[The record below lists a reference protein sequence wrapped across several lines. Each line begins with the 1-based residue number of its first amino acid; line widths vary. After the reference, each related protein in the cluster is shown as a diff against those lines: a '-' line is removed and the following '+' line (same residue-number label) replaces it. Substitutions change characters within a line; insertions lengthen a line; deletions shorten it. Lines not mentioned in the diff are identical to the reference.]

1 MKIVGVNEL
10 KQDAENEVLLL
21 GGGGGM
27 RSRQPLIVAVINV
40 VAAKTVFEGRTRS
53 IVEFIKN
60 FSYHFLIDTV

>member
-21 GGGGGM
+21 GGGDEKPL
-27 RSRQPLIVAVINV
+27 PLIVAVINV

>member
-21 GGGGGM
+21 EN
-27 RSRQPLIVAVINV
+27 SLPLIVAVISI
-40 VAAKTVFEGRTRS
+40 VATKTVFEGRTRS

-60 FSYHFLIDTV
+60 FSYHFLINTV

>member
-21 GGGGGM
+21 GG
-27 RSRQPLIVAVINV
+27 SENPLPLIVAVISI
-40 VAAKTVFEGRTRS
+40 VATKTVFEGRTRS

>member
-1 MKIVGVNEL
+1 MPRMRSCYS
-10 KQDAENEVLLL
+10 
-21 GGGGGM
+21 GGGEKPL
-27 RSRQPLIVAVINV
+27 PLIVAVISV

>member
-1 MKIVGVNEL
+1 MPRMRSCYS
-10 KQDAENEVLLL
+10 
-21 GGGGGM
+21 GGGGGDEKPL
-27 RSRQPLIVAVINV
+27 PLIVAVINV

>member
-21 GGGGGM
+21 EN
-27 RSRQPLIVAVINV
+27 SLPLIVAVISI
-40 VAAKTVFEGRTRS
+40 VATKTVFEGRTRS

>member
-1 MKIVGVNEL
+1 MPRMRSCYS
-10 KQDAENEVLLL
+10 
-21 GGGGGM
+21 GGGDEKPL
-27 RSRQPLIVAVINV
+27 PLIVAVISV

>member
-10 KQDAENEVLLL
+10 KQDAENQVLLL
-21 GGGGGM
+21 GG
-27 RSRQPLIVAVINV
+27 SENPLPLIVAVISI

-60 FSYHFLIDTV
+60 FSYHFLINTV